1 MCLNSRATEASD
13 ECNTLTTNATTD
25 DELSD
30 GLINGLINGIE
41 ALLTPLLTTIEMLG
55 QVSRHLHP
63 PNAQKL
69 ASWLAPQQAAV
80 GEPTA
85 RLRAALPPGDA
96 QSGAVAVAR
105 RLLEVA
111 DEVQA
116 AVLGF
121 QSGAGAPDP
130 MPMYRALRRQTQ
142 ALALLYPLAPVLLP
156 VSQLFVE
163 PALRGHAA
171 LLRQV
176 GAAAARE
183 PDPERPV
190 GVINAGNERDERGGF
205 TLYVPENYAPDRD
218 WPLIIACHGGSGH
231 GADFLWSWLR
241 EARTR
246 GCLLLAPTAVD
257 RTWSIIEPGDHDAP
271 NLKGM
276 LDFVGARY
284 RIDSSRILLTG
295 MSDGGTYTLLAGLSG
310 ALPVTHL
317 APFSGVLHPFLYD
330 NGGILRAAGMPIYV
344 VHGVLDWMFPVD
356 RARLGAELLTKA
368 GADLTY
374 REIDDLSHTY
384 ARDENERLLDW
395 FGVPAPATAG

>member
-1 MCLNSRATEASD
+1 MGRRSCD
-13 ECNTLTTNATTD
+13 ECGYVAMNTTND
-25 DELSD
+25 DE
-30 GLINGLINGIE
+30 LINGIE
-41 ALLTPLLTTIEMLG
+41 ALLTPLLTTMEMLG
-55 QVSRHLHP
+55 QVARHLHP
-63 PNAQKL
+63 PNAQQL
-69 ASWLAPQQAAV
+69 ATWLSPQQAVV
-80 GEPTA
+80 GEPAA

-96 QSGAVAVAR
+96 QSGAAAVSR

-111 DEVQA
+111 DEVMA
-116 AVLGF
+116 ALLGF
-121 QSGAGAPDP
+121 HAGADAPDP

-142 ALALLYPLAPVLLP
+142 ALALLYPLVPVLLP

-163 PALRGHAA
+163 PALRGNAV
-171 LLRQV
+171 LLRQL
-176 GAAAARE
+176 AAAGAHE
-183 PDPERPV
+183 PDPERPL
-190 GVINAGNERDERGGF
+190 GVVNAGNERDERGGF
-205 TLYVPENYAPDRD
+205 TLYVPENYDASRE

-246 GCLLLAPTAVD
+246 GCLLLAPTSID
-257 RTWSIIEPGDHDAP
+257 RTWSIIEPGDQDAP

-276 LDFVGARY
+276 IDFVGERY
-284 RIDSSRILLTG
+284 RIDSSRVLLTG

-330 NGGILRAAGMPIYV
+330 NGGILRAAGMPIYL

-368 GADLTY
+368 GAQLTY
-374 REIDDLSHTY
+374 REIEDLSHTY
-384 ARDENERLLDW
+384 ARDENERVLDW
-395 FGVPAPATAG
+395 LGVPAPAATP